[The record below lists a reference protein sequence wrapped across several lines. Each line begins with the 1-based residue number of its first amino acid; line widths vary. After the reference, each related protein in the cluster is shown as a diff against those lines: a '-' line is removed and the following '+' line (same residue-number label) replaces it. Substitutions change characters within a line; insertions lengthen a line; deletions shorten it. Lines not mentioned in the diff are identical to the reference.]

1 MKALVV
7 IDVQND
13 FITGPLGSQWAQD
26 VTPYIVDRV
35 KEAIENGDKI
45 FLTRDTHDEETYFH
59 KLEGQKLPVFH
70 CGYNTRGWDFPR
82 ALKEILIEN
91 SAEYTVFDKITFGS
105 EALAQHIKGCG
116 EPIEEIEI
124 CGFCTSICVLA
135 NAVLLRAA
143 MPNMPI
149 KVNGTLC
156 ADVNLDVH
164 NAALKC
170 MKAQQIDVY
179 NGGLVTE

>member
-45 FLTRDTHDEETYFH
+45 FLTRDTHDEETYFG
-59 KLEGQKLPVFH
+59 KLEGKKLPVFH
-70 CGYNTRGWDFPR
+70 CGYHTRGWDFPYE
-82 ALKEILIEN
+82 LKEVLKEA
-91 SAEYTVFDKITFGS
+91 SDYTVFDKPTFGS
-105 EALAQHIKGCG
+105 EFLAMTLKQEDNID
-116 EPIEEIEI
+116 EIEI

-149 KVNGTLC
+149 KVDGTLC